1 MRCGDYRQNYRED
14 MAIFETAFS
23 RRLLYLFLVLLAV
36 LPWIPRGDGYLI
48 QGSLLDVGNRVLIAI
63 VAATGLNILTGFT
76 GQISLGNAAFLSV
89 GAYTTAILAGKG
101 LPFPVVIPLAGLITA
116 AVGMVFGVP
125 SLRLKGLYLAVA
137 TLAAHFVIEFAITHW
152 ESLTKGV
159 NGISVPAASLG
170 GLELDGDRKLYA
182 LVLPLTVALLLFAKN
197 LFRTK
202 VGKAFIAI
210 RDQDISAEVM
220 GVNVFKYK
228 LLAFGVSSFYVGV
241 AGSLLAYQARL
252 ISPENFPI
260 SVAIDQLGMIII
272 GGLGSIL
279 GSIFGAVFVTLLP
292 EVLRLATGALADSF
306 PALTTLFAALRMGV
320 FGLAIVLFLVFEP
333 DGMAARWHTIKNYW
347 KLYPFS
353 Y

>member
-1 MRCGDYRQNYRED
+1 MRCGDFKQTYAQD
-14 MAIFETAFS
+14 MAIFETPLP
-23 RRLLYLFLVLLAV
+23 RIGLAV
-36 LPWIPRGDGYLI
+36 FFVAVASLPFFATSFW
-48 QGSLLDVGNRVLIAI
+48 LDVVNRIFIAVI
-63 VAATGLNILTGFT
+63 AAMGLNILTGFT

-89 GAYTTAILAGKG
+89 GAYATAYMAGRLG
-101 LPFPVVIPLAGLITA
+101 LPFPVVIPAAGLLTA
-116 AVGMVFGVP
+116 LVGMVFGVP

-137 TLAAHFVIEFAITHW
+137 TLAAHFVIEFTISHW
-152 ESLTKGV
+152 ESVTGGV
-159 NGISVPAASLG
+159 NGTSVPAARLG
-170 GLELDGDRKLYA
+170 PVQLRGDRQIFWLA
-182 LVLPLTVALLLFAKN
+182 LGLTALLLWFAKN

-202 VGKAFIAI
+202 VGKAFVAI

-228 LLAFGVSSFYVGV
+228 LLSFGVSSFYVGV
-241 AGSLLAYQARL
+241 AGSLLAYQARI

-272 GGLGSIL
+272 GGLGSVL

-292 EVLRLATGALADSF
+292 ELLRLVTGALSETF
-306 PALTTLFAALRMGV
+306 PQLQGLFAPLKMGL

-333 DGMAARWHTIKNYW
+333 DGMAARWHRIKAYW